1 MEALRIDIIQG
12 RAAQVLAQVEARL
25 AKVEAWWKQQRT
37 GKRVPE
43 ASEPEVLVRGF
54 LSALDVAMHAHVA
67 QRDWESALLRI
78 DTMLDV
84 KRTLKRPV
92 EDIAKDRMNR
102 AVMLGRLGHFGD
114 AKAELESCLHVFKDD
129 PAGSAKVQSSLA
141 ELFDRQGD
149 VAQAITLERRALTLH
164 EQSPDPANRAAP
176 HSNLANYL
184 ERSGTPSALAEAPRH
199 RLAAL
204 IYQLIVRLRR
214 DLQTS
219 LRNYAVGFGRP
230 HAPGTELAVPRV
242 AELLADP
249 AFQPLDQWLGQRQVK
264 LDELQTEVDQL
275 LEQARQ
281 TALREK

>member
-12 RAAQVLAQVEARL
+12 RAAQVMAQVQARL

-37 GKRVPE
+37 GERVPE
-43 ASEPEVLVRGF
+43 APEPEVLVRGF
-54 LSALDVAMHAHVA
+54 LGALDVAMHAHVA

-84 KRTLKRPV
+84 KRTSKRPV

-114 AKAELESCLHVFKDD
+114 AKAELESCIHVFKDD
-129 PAGSAKVQSSLA
+129 PVGSAKVRSSLA
-141 ELFDRQGD
+141 ELFDKQGD
-149 VAQAITLERRALTLH
+149 LAQAITLERRALARR
-164 EQSPDPANRAAP
+164 EQLPDPVDRAAS

-184 ERSGTPSALAEAPRH
+184 ERRGSPSALAEAPRH

-204 IYQLIVRLRR
+204 IYQLVARLKR

-219 LRNYAVGFGRP
+219 LHNYAVGFNR
-230 HAPGTELAVPRV
+230 ARAAGTKLAVPRV

-249 AFQPLDQWLGQRQVK
+249 AFRPLADWLRPRQAN
-264 LDELQTEVDQL
+264 LDELQAVVGQF
-275 LEQARQ
+275 LEQAEQ
-281 TALREK
+281 AALAQK